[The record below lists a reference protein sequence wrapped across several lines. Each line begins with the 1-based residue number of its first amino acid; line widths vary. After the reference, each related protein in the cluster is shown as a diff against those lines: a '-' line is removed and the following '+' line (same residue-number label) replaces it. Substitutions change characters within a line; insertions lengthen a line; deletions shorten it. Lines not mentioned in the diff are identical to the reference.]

1 MHLSLTPELE
11 QAVRLKVESGFY
23 NNASQVVSEGL
34 GLSLKQE
41 ADHEWLKRE
50 VTLGFAQLEA
60 GETTTM
66 RSAAP

>member
-1 MHLSLTPELE
+1 M
-11 QAVRLKVESGFY
+11 VRE
-23 NNASQVVSEGL
+23 AL

-60 GETTTM
+60 GETTTVLS
-66 RSAAP
+66 RRAFKQLARAKS